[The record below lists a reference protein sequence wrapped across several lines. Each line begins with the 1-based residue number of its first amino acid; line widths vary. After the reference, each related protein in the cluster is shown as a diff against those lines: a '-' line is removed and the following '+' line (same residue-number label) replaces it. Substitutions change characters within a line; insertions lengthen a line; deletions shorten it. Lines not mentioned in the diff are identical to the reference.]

1 MACNIFKKGE
11 SMRQIRIVTLVFLF
25 PLLISLSACGK
36 SPEKARKELAQ
47 MNIKYTEENFWKHA
61 EQGDSV
67 VVKLFLNAGMG
78 PNSKPANSDI
88 TPLDIAANNGHI
100 STVQAL
106 LAGGANV
113 NARSEGRNGSL
124 KGMTPL
130 MGAAQNGH
138 VEIVK
143 ALLSKGADVNAKGY
157 GDMANG
163 ITPLI
168 MASKYG
174 HTDIVKILLD
184 KGADVN
190 AKMLFLGKSETP
202 LSNAEKEGHTEIVKL
217 LKDAG
222 AKE

>member
-1 MACNIFKKGE
+1 
-11 SMRQIRIVTLVFLF
+11 
-25 PLLISLSACGK
+25 
-36 SPEKARKELAQ
+36 
-47 MNIKYTEENFWKHA
+47 
-61 EQGDSV
+61 
-67 VVKLFLNAGMG
+67 
-78 PNSKPANSDI
+78 
-88 TPLDIAANNGHI
+88 
-100 STVQAL
+100 
-106 LAGGANV
+106 
-113 NARSEGRNGSL
+113 
-124 KGMTPL
+124 
-130 MGAAQNGH
+130 
-138 VEIVK
+138 
-143 ALLSKGADVNAKGY
+143 Y